1 MKKETLQ
8 LTDDSGT
15 AVRYEKY
22 VAETDVSSFEYGL
35 HYKTLCE
42 TCPEHGK
49 RFSCPPHSPFFPEYV
64 GKAQKA
70 IVICVRFPREYVAD
84 LSKEK
89 DYLALFFRKA
99 GGLIVDTLLEYRAE
113 GRVVAGSGPCL
124 ACGQCAAEVGL
135 AACSKPDERIY
146 SLESLGVNVAGL
158 CKKVLDLD
166 LEWSSDGRPAEHV
179 CAVGAAFC

>member
-1 MKKETLQ
+1 MKKEILQ
-8 LTDDSGT
+8 LTDDSG
-15 AVRYEKY
+15 AALRYEKY
-22 VAETDVSSFEYGL
+22 VAETDVSGFEYGL
-35 HYKTLCE
+35 QYKALCE

-64 GKAQKA
+64 GEARKA
-70 IVICVRFPREYVAD
+70 IVICVRFPREYLAD
-84 LSKEK
+84 LSEEK
-89 DYLALFFRKA
+89 DYLVLFFRKA

-124 ACGQCAAEVGL
+124 ACGQCAAEAGIG
-135 AACSKPDERIY
+135 ACSKPDERIY

-158 CKKVLDLD
+158 CKKVFDLD

-179 CAVGAAFC
+179 CAVGAAFY